1 MSIRHHARMIVALAA
16 AYALALQ
23 AVFLAIGSPFGGTT
37 AFSGV
42 PICSSLGADRSTPAG
57 QGQDCLGICL
67 AGCCCGAAAAP
78 APGATVLTYVSD
90 ASQKLPAAL
99 DADPILLRNAFG
111 AHRSR
116 APPFA

>member
-23 AVFLAIGSPFGGTT
+23 AVFLAIGGPFGGVA
-37 AFSGV
+37 AFIGL
-42 PICSSLGADRSTPAG
+42 PICSSLGTDHSTPAG
-57 QGQDCLGICL
+57 QGHDCPGVCL

-78 APGATVLTYVSD
+78 APGAVSVTYVSD
-90 ASQKLPAAL
+90 ASQRLAA
-99 DADPILLRNAFG
+99 AIETAPILPRIAIG

-116 APPFA
+116 APPIA